1 MNRNVLDLYMHPGQT
16 NDQIPSV
23 LTKKLHVLQHQ
34 QFRLDIHPHA
44 QRAPAAVIGGLPTEV
59 LGQGS

>member
-1 MNRNVLDLYMHPGQT
+1 MNRNLLDLYMHPGQT

-34 QFRLDIHPHA
+34 QVRIDIHPHV
-44 QRAPAAVIGGLPTEV
+44 QGAPTAVLGGRLKEV